1 MQNLGNYLDEKR
13 HKDII
18 DEILDLKLEGPKT
31 QKTKLKIQKLQQEM
45 IDIEN
50 RLKIYSI
57 TDYFTLYYV
66 WLYMDSL
73 VRRLY
78 SY

>member
-18 DEILDLKLEGPKT
+18 DEILDLKLQGPKT
-31 QKTKLKIQKLQQEM
+31 QTTKLKIQKLQQEM

-50 RLKIYSI
+50 RLK
-57 TDYFTLYYV
+57 L
-66 WLYMDSL
+66 
-73 VRRLY
+73 
-78 SY
+78 

>member
-18 DEILDLKLEGPKT
+18 VEILDLKLEGANT
-31 QKTKLKIQKLQQEM
+31 QENKLKIQKLQQEM

-50 RLKIYSI
+50 RLNI
-57 TDYFTLYYV
+57 
-66 WLYMDSL
+66 
-73 VRRLY
+73 
-78 SY
+78 

>member
-50 RLKIYSI
+50 RLNI
-57 TDYFTLYYV
+57 
-66 WLYMDSL
+66 
-73 VRRLY
+73 
-78 SY
+78 

>member
-13 HKDII
+13 HGDVIE
-18 DEILDLKLEGPKT
+18 EILDLKLNGPKT

-50 RLKIYSI
+50 RIKI
-57 TDYFTLYYV
+57 
-66 WLYMDSL
+66 
-73 VRRLY
+73 
-78 SY
+78 

>member
-18 DEILDLKLEGPKT
+18 DEILDLKLEGPNTK
-31 QKTKLKIQKLQQEM
+31 KTKLKIQKLKQEM

-50 RLKIYSI
+50 RLK
-57 TDYFTLYYV
+57 L
-66 WLYMDSL
+66 
-73 VRRLY
+73 
-78 SY
+78 

>member
-13 HKDII
+13 HGDII
-18 DEILDLKLEGPKT
+18 EEILDLKLNGPKT

-50 RLKIYSI
+50 RIKI
-57 TDYFTLYYV
+57 
-66 WLYMDSL
+66 
-73 VRRLY
+73 
-78 SY
+78 